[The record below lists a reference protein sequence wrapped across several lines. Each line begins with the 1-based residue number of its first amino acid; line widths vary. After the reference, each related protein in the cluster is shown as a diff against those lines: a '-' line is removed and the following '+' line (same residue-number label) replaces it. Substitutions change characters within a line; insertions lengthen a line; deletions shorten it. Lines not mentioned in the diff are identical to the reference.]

1 MARSYFLYNPFRK
14 RRLLFYLLFIAC
26 SKDPSP
32 LPEPEPKPPSRTIL
46 YYLAAD
52 NSLYDE
58 ANDKVEAL
66 RAGFPDGENR
76 LVIYKDTRNHT
87 PELLEIYRDDQNQS
101 QVRTVKTYPE
111 QNSASGETLEQV
123 LDDVQERFP
132 ADSYGLILF
141 SHASGWLPR
150 GTLVRPDLA
159 LLQMGIHPA
168 IRTYT
173 LAMDGTDELNLT
185 EFATAIPDH
194 FFDFIAFEAC
204 FMTGIEVLYE
214 LKDKT
219 DCIIASSAEM
229 LSPGFLPMYPGAL
242 SLLYRPQADAVGFAQ
257 QYFNFWNGLSGDYR
271 SATISVIQTKDLP
284 LLADWAAQHVPD
296 AVEGEDLPAFQ
307 HFDRYSSHRLF
318 FDFADYYGRNVS
330 GEDREQLTALLDRV
344 VVYRAATPTFI
355 PSQRGFEIRQHSGI
369 TTYIP
374 QERFVSLNKRYA
386 DLAWTQRILI
396 PKP

>member
-1 MARSYFLYNPFRK
+1 MVRIVMHCRGVAKAGQVIGRTAMFAWVLMVGHVYGQGVSYSR
-14 RRLLFYLLFIAC
+14 
-26 SKDPSP
+26 SP
-32 LPEPEPKPPSRTIL
+32 LFSDHRWVLPSAT
-46 YYLAAD
+46 Y
-52 NSLYDE
+52 
-58 ANDKVEAL
+58 
-66 RAGFPDGENR
+66 
-76 LVIYKDTRNHT
+76 T
-87 PELLEIYRDDQNQS
+87 PLWSPTQIGGSRWGDPMM
-101 QVRTVKTYPE
+101 TVKT
-111 QNSASGETLEQV
+111 
-123 LDDVQERFP
+123 
-132 ADSYGLILF
+132 
-141 SHASGWLPR
+141 
-150 GTLVRPDLA
+150 
-159 LLQMGIHPA
+159 
-168 IRTYT
+168 
-173 LAMDGTDELNLT
+173 NLT
-185 EFATAIPDH
+185 ELVT
-194 FFDFIAFEAC
+194 
-204 FMTGIEVLYE
+204 TTLNV
-214 LKDKT
+214 
-219 DCIIASSAEM
+219 
-229 LSPGFLPMYPGAL
+229 
-242 SLLYRPQADAVGFAQ
+242 VGFAQ

-330 GEDREQLTALLDRV
+330 NEDREQLTALLDRV